1 MSTTPLIAIGDN
13 FCYLFIHDKILT
25 VIDAMMLLH
34 LIDIISTVF
43 IILCIFVEIGAD
55 VLSDSIIFNAT

>member
-43 IILCIFVEIGAD
+43 IILCIFVEIGAY